1 MTSKTQLRDN
11 KKEKNTKFM
20 QTVTLQQWDVIAKL
34 AEEYSMTV
42 QEYIRFIIIPKYVRA
57 SPNPLKYSERVRK
70 GWETRRLNK
79 KNADHAESSYI
90 PPPPWETQ
98 SEPKEGDQS

>member
-1 MTSKTQLRDN
+1 
-11 KKEKNTKFM
+11 
-20 QTVTLQQWDVIAKL
+20 
-34 AEEYSMTV
+34 
-42 QEYIRFIIIPKYVRA
+42 RFIIIPKYVRA
-57 SPNPLKYSERVRK
+57 SPNPIKYSERVRK

-79 KNADHAESSYI
+79 KNADHSESSDI